1 MAQVMHSPRFSGK
14 VAIVTGAGLGIGKAT
29 ALEFAREGASV
40 VLAEVS
46 ADRGQAVAGEI
57 EKLGGRVLPVETD
70 VRDEASV
77 RRMTEGALRV
87 FGSIDILVN
96 NAGIYPRKAWQEMTE
111 ADWDLILD
119 TNLKGCFLCA
129 RAVTP
134 VMQEKRYGKIIN
146 LTSVTVLLGIH
157 ANLVHY
163 ITSKGG
169 VIGFTR
175 ALARDLGKYG
185 INVNAVA
192 PGGIETEEEYK
203 FVSAADAEGYIRQQC
218 LKRRITPGDV
228 ANAILFLASAESS
241 AITGQVLTVDGGWAM
256 H

>member
-1 MAQVMHSPRFSGK
+1 VDALRFSGK

-29 ALEFAREGASV
+29 ALEFAREGAAV
-40 VLAEVS
+40 VLAELNTERAGATS
-46 ADRGQAVAGEI
+46 GEI
-57 EKLGGRVLPVETD
+57 EKLGGRALAVETD
-70 VRDEASV
+70 VRDQGSV
-77 RRMTEGALRV
+77 HRMVDSALQA
-87 FGSIDILVN
+87 FGTIDVLVN
-96 NAGIYPRKAWQEMTE
+96 NVGIYPRQPWNDMTE
-111 ADWDLILD
+111 ADWDQILD

-129 RAVTP
+129 KAVTP
-134 VMQEKRYGKIIN
+134 VMQAKRRGKIIN

-175 ALARDLGKYG
+175 ALARDLGEYN

-203 FVSAADAEGYIRQQC
+203 FVSAEAAEGYIRQQC
-218 LKRRITPGDV
+218 LKRRIRPLDV
-228 ANAILFLASAESS
+228 AKAILFLASEDSS

-256 H
+256 N